1 MYYYHTDMYFMQKS
15 LECPDRV
22 CRRREQQV
30 MAVSRQPIQF
40 VHYPRNQPTEDERRK
55 VDVTS
60 INCIA
65 ATAQLKYSSI
75 VKSEVSDNPIKLQ
88 EEDMILYKH
97 RADSRY

>member
-1 MYYYHTDMYFMQKS
+1 MKNGRKRVGFDYEGPAARGRTVIDLTHVLLPMHTG
-15 LECPDRV
+15 
-22 CRRREQQV
+22 
-30 MAVSRQPIQF
+30 
-40 VHYPRNQPTEDERRK
+40 EDERRK

-65 ATAQLKYSSI
+65 ATAQLQYSSI